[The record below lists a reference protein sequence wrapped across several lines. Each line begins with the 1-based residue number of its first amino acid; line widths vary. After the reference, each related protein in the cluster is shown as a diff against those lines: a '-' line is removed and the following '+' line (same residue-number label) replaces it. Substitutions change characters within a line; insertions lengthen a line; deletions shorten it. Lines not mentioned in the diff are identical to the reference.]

1 MNQFIHESSRLGEN
15 VKLGR
20 NINIMENVTIGDNCQ
35 IGHNVVIHQDTIIG
49 TGVRIDDNT
58 VIGKLPMKAAASAT
72 TREITLPATKIGE
85 NCMIGACVVIYR
97 GCIIGRKVL
106 VADQASLREEVSVGE
121 FTIVGRCVAI
131 ENRCTVG
138 KRCKLETN
146 SYITAISEIGDYCFI
161 APGVVFTN
169 DNYMGRDKERYKHFK
184 GVTIKRGGRVGGNV
198 TVLPGIVIEEDG
210 QVAAGA
216 TVTRDVPT
224 KKIVVGIPGKV
235 FRDVPEAQLLENQEG
250 VDLS

>member
-1 MNQFIHESSRLGEN
+1 MNQYIHESAQLGNDVRIGRNVVIEEN
-15 VKLGR
+15 VELGD
-20 NINIMENVTIGDNCQ
+20 GCL
-35 IGHNVVIHQDTIIG
+35 IGHNVVIHRDTVIG
-49 TGVRIDDNT
+49 ANVRIDDNT

-72 TREITLPATKIGE
+72 TREISLPPTTIGDT
-85 NCMIGACVVIYR
+85 CMIGACVVIYR
-97 GCIIGRKVL
+97 GCTIGRKVL
-106 VADQASLREEVSVGE
+106 VADQASIREEVSIGE
-121 FTIVGRCVAI
+121 FTIVGRCVAV

-146 SYITAISEIGDYCFI
+146 SYITAISEVGDYCFI

-184 GVTIKRGGRVGGNV
+184 GVTIKRGGRVGGNA

-216 TVTRDVPT
+216 TVTRNVPAN
-224 KKIVVGIPGKV
+224 KIVVGIPAKV
-235 FRDVPEAQLLENQEG
+235 LRNVPEAQLLPNQEG
-250 VDLS
+250 VEL